1 MQAMK
6 NLSLSIPKPCSEN
19 WQNFTST
26 ANGGFCSSCNK
37 VVVDFTTM
45 SDEAVIDFF
54 SKTQG
59 HTCGRFRPG
68 QLTTYTSTSPVKVNP
83 GITLLKAGL
92 LSLLLVLT
100 SKQASAQNKTPKPT
114 TEAVEKRG
122 RHTAPA
128 NTGIQ
133 TEKTLKG
140 IVMDETNEPIP
151 GATIRLKDTSIE
163 TYAGAGGRFE
173 FPQKVKVGDVI
184 CINFIG
190 YEPKEYVVPNNA
202 EKELEIRM
210 VCDVTV
216 LGEVAIDAVYAP
228 DQSGVRRLWSKV
240 KNVF

>member
-6 NLSLSIPKPCSEN
+6 NLSLSIPKPCSEK

-45 SDEAVIDFF
+45 SNEAVIDFF

-68 QLTTYTSTSPVKVNP
+68 QLTTYTSISPVKVNP

-92 LSLLLVLT
+92 LSLLLILT
-100 SKQASAQNKTPKPT
+100 SKQASAQNKTPKST

-122 RHTAPA
+122 RHATPAGTA
-128 NTGIQ
+128 IQ
-133 TEKTLKG
+133 PEKTLKG
-140 IVMDETNEPIP
+140 IVTDEANEPIP
-151 GATIRLKDTSIE
+151 GATVRLKDSSIE
-163 TYAGAGGRFE
+163 TYADANGKFE
-173 FPQKVKVGDVI
+173 FPQKVKAGDVI
-184 CINFIG
+184 CFNFIG
-190 YEPKEYVVPNNA
+190 YEPKEYVVQNSTDPS
-202 EKELEIRM
+202 LEIRM

-216 LGEVAIDAVYAP
+216 LGEVAVDAAYAP
-228 DQSGVRRLWSKV
+228 NESGLRKLWRKV
-240 KNVF
+240 KN